1 MSECGFKVNLTPIC
15 SYSGNGIKAAQLAA
29 IGALDSK
36 GASSEVVYLSLF
48 SVFIPI
54 HEII

>member
-1 MSECGFKVNLTPIC
+1 MSECGFKVHLTPIC

-36 GASSEVVYLSLF
+36 GESSEVVYLSLF
-48 SVFIPI
+48 SVLYQYMR
-54 HEII
+54 

>member
-1 MSECGFKVNLTPIC
+1 MKECGFKVHFTPIC

-36 GASSEVVYLSLF
+36 GAAVK
-48 SVFIPI
+48 
-54 HEII
+54 